1 MKRKF
6 EDAFRG
12 VLLGFRDH
20 AVRLQ
25 WILAAMALCAAVV
38 LRLDVY
44 EWLAVILCIAL
55 VVVTETLNTAIER
68 VCDLYSTAYN
78 EKIQYIKDL
87 TAGAVLIASAAALIC
102 ALVILFRHIGGTI

>member
-1 MKRKF
+1 MKKKF
-6 EDAFRG
+6 EDAFLG
-12 VLLGFRDH
+12 VILGFRDTSI
-20 AVRLQ
+20 RMQ

-44 EWLAVILCIAL
+44 EWLTVILCIAL
-55 VVVTETLNTAIER
+55 VVITETLNTAVEK

-87 TAGAVLIASAAALIC
+87 CAGAVLLASAAALIS
-102 ALVILFRHIGGTI
+102 ALVILFRHLGGLV